1 MIPISTRTQIAA
13 AEIVKKPNLVIVID
27 GAPFIYGSAPTL
39 RLIKIGDPGLLI
51 GGGWKIGST
60 TPVENSNVLLSLGG
74 SSQSINQQLDE
85 DKGRGSSIQSLDIEL
100 VDKDQEI
107 TKLITPGFY
116 MSDIL
121 GRKAKIY
128 LALNADEALWPDDY
142 LLLFRGIVD
151 DIKSLPASVTLT
163 VSHPETKKKQ
173 VLFPKVE
180 TNLNGAISDSDTTIT
195 LDTTAGLLLPV
206 TGPDGVTDNNFKSYV
221 RIDDEIIRYTGI
233 SGNQLTGCSRAQLAT
248 FAVAHSDDAA
258 VSSFYRLQGTAMD
271 VALKLML
278 SMQDYFMSA
287 VDVTSFQLM
296 PGPVSVPN
304 AIYFKGINVTTEY
317 GLTIGDY
324 VSTTGASNGANN
336 VTLKEITAIEETE
349 FGSYIVIDGVT
360 FVDED
365 GTSGT
370 ISFRSKYDSWPAGL
384 QLGADEVD
392 VTQHEYLRRQFL
404 SSFNYDFY
412 LKDTLEN
419 ARDFLDTQ
427 VYRPASA
434 YSVPRKA
441 QASVQMLIGPI
452 PGSKVTTL
460 SEENIVK
467 PSQIKLRRSINKNFF
482 NTIVYKY
489 EEDELEDKY
498 LKGKVT
504 VDAGSL
510 AQIDVGTRALV
521 IESKGLRENDL
532 GGALA
537 ISASNRRLDRYGFG
551 AEYIEGMQVTFGA
564 GFDVELADIVI
575 VDVSA
580 LNVSNT
586 VDGSR
591 SKPAALFEVANKK
604 MNYKTGEIVLDL
616 VDTAFD
622 ENARYALIGP
632 ASKVKSGISS
642 SQFVIEPSYS
652 ELFGSAEYQK
662 WGRFTDCV
670 VTVRSPDG
678 VTRYAQTV
686 LQRPTSNTLTV
697 SPVLPFTPQPGD
709 IMELAPYAQSTAQIK
724 LVYGFQSPLS
734 GGDPD
739 YLML

>member
-39 RLIKIGDPGLLI
+39 RIIKIGDPGLVI

-74 SSQSINQQLDE
+74 SSQSINQQLDA
-85 DKGRGSSIQSLDIEL
+85 DKGRGSSIQSIDIEL

-128 LALNADEALWPDDY
+128 LALNADEALWPEDY

-151 DIKSLPASVTLT
+151 DIKSQPASVTLT
-163 VSHPETKKKQ
+163 VSHPEQKKKQ
-173 VLFPKVE
+173 VMYPKVE
-180 TNLNGAISDSDTTIT
+180 TNLNGAISDSATTIT

-206 TGPDGVTDNNFKSYV
+206 AGPDGVTDHTFKCYV
-221 RIDDEIIRYTGI
+221 RIGDEIIRYTGI
-233 SGNQLTGCSRAQLAT
+233 SGNQITGCTRGQLST
-248 FAVAHSDDAA
+248 FAAAHADDAE

-271 VALKLML
+271 VALKMML
-278 SMQDYFMSA
+278 SMQDFYMEN
-287 VDVTSFQLM
+287 VPITSFQLM
-296 PGPVSVPN
+296 PGPVSVAN
-304 AIYFKGINVTTEY
+304 AIFFKGINVTTEY
-317 GLTIGDY
+317 GITIGDY
-324 VSTTGASNGANN
+324 FSTTGAGNGANN
-336 VTLKEITAIEETE
+336 VALKEIVAIEETE
-349 FGSYIVIDGVT
+349 YGSYIVADGVT

-365 GTSGT
+365 GTPAT
-370 ISFRSKYDSWPAGL
+370 IAFRSKYDSWPAGL

-392 VTQHEYLRRQFL
+392 VTQHEYLRRQYL

-412 LKDTLEN
+412 IKDTLEN

-452 PGSKVTTL
+452 PGSRVTTL
-460 SEENIVK
+460 SEENIIK

-489 EEDELEDKY
+489 EEDELEDKL

-504 VDAGSL
+504 VDATSL
-510 AQIDVGTRALV
+510 SQIDIGTRALV
-521 IESKGLRENDL
+521 IEAKGLRETDL

-537 ISASNRRLDRYGFG
+537 ISASNRRLDRYAFG
-551 AEYIEGMQVTFGA
+551 AEYIEGLQATFGA
-564 GFDVELADIVI
+564 GFDVELGDVVI
-575 VDVSA
+575 VDLSA

-586 VDGSR
+586 TDGSR
-591 SKPAALFEVANKK
+591 DKPPALFEVQNKK
-604 MNYKTGEIVLDL
+604 MNYKTGEITFDL

-632 ASKVKSGISS
+632 ASVVKSGVSS

-652 ELFGSAEYQK
+652 QLYGAAEYQK
-662 WGRFTDCV
+662 WSRFSGCV

-678 VTRYAQTV
+678 TTRYAQTV
-686 LQRPTSNTLTV
+686 LQRPTSNTVSV
-697 SPVLPFTPQPGD
+697 SPVLPFVPQPGD

-724 LVYGFQSPLS
+724 LIYGFMSPLS